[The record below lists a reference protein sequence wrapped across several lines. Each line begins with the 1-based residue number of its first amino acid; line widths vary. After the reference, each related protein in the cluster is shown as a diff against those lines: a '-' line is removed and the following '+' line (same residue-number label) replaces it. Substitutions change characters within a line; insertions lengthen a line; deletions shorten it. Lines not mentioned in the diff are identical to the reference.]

1 MHCAVA
7 LELAKPLGQRLLS
20 DPTHHGEQFAVA
32 ERSDL
37 EVAEHQ
43 RGPLAADKARRSF
56 GRVIFGAHS
65 GKSIGTFRCPS
76 GEANPAGLALAW

>member
-7 LELAKPLGQRLLS
+7 LELAKPLGQRLLA

-43 RGPLAADKARRSF
+43 RGPLAADEPRRSL
-56 GRVIFGAHS
+56 
-65 GKSIGTFRCPS
+65 
-76 GEANPAGLALAW
+76 AG